1 MIRRREALGL
11 ILAKAGLATA
21 GLATAGLATAGLA
34 ATAATTGRA
43 WAADASPVAAVEAL
57 NAGLLQIMRAGRAT
71 PFAARAAM
79 LTPVI
84 QQSFDL
90 GQILRTSVGSRF
102 ASLPAGQQTELL
114 DLFTRYT
121 VASYVAN
128 FDGFSGE
135 RFEVSP
141 KPRQVGADQVVE
153 TRIVTSGGD
162 SPRIDYVTRHTDS
175 GWRVV
180 DVLLDGSI
188 SRVAVQRSD
197 FRALVGGNDA
207 APLIASLR
215 QKIAS
220 LEAGGK
226 A

>member
-11 ILAKAGLATA
+11 ILAAALA
-21 GLATAGLATAGLA
+21 
-34 ATAATTGRA
+34 GRA
-43 WAADASPVAAVEAL
+43 RAAEGGPVAAVEAL

-71 PFAARAAM
+71 PFEKRAAM

-90 GQILRTSVGSRF
+90 GQILRTSVGPRF
-102 ASLPAGQQTELL
+102 ASLPPAQQTELL

-135 RFEVSP
+135 RFEVAP
-141 KPRQVGADQVVE
+141 NTRAVGADQVVE
-153 TRIVTSGGD
+153 TRIVTAGGD
-162 SPRIDYVTRHTDS
+162 SPRIDYVTHRTDS

-197 FRALVGGNDA
+197 FRALIGGGDA
-207 APLIASLR
+207 GPLIASLR
-215 QKIAS
+215 HKIAS